1 MISILLFLQV
11 AASTPEPDDAT
22 LTETLITTTQNM
34 PGLPSDSAVRTKM
47 RVTYQGKR
55 ARQDRIEGLSP
66 HIPSASPDA
75 YVIIDG
81 VEGIFYVVDT
91 IKKEFSRLDF
101 VEMLEDAAG
110 LMSTMDGLELKMKD
124 VTASSDSIGPGEPV
138 LGYATNHWQM
148 IQKMV
153 ITAGIAGES
162 QATQMIMRQD
172 VYYAPALDSLL
183 GPSLYWVDS
192 LEVSN
197 PFESM
202 FDSASVA
209 KFKAAHAKL
218 PKGVPLKTTAAQTMM
233 MGLEEMTTTITT
245 EVTRVEKVRRP
256 ASYFAIP
263 EGYKEV
269 EPDFLQ
275 LDKPA
280 Q

>member
-1 MISILLFLQV
+1 M
-11 AASTPEPDDAT
+11 
-22 LTETLITTTQNM
+22 
-34 PGLPSDSAVRTKM
+34 
-47 RVTYQGKR
+47 
-55 ARQDRIEGLSP
+55 
-66 HIPSASPDA
+66 
-75 YVIIDG
+75 
-81 VEGIFYVVDT
+81 
-91 IKKEFSRLDF
+91 
-101 VEMLEDAAG
+101 
-110 LMSTMDGLELKMKD
+110 
-124 VTASSDSIGPGEPV
+124 
-138 LGYATNHWQM
+138 LGYATTHWQLV
-148 IQKMV
+148 QKMV
-153 ITAGIAGES
+153 IEVAMRGET

-172 VYYAPALDSLL
+172 VHYAPALDSLL

-192 LEVSN
+192 LEASS

-218 PKGVPLKTTAAQTMM
+218 PKGVPLKTSAAQTMM
-233 MGLEEMTTTITT
+233 IGLEEMTTTVTT

-275 LDKPA
+275 LDKEP